1 MSKFNV
7 LKVKEVRKET
17 PNAVSILF
25 DVPQALTERY
35 RFNSGQ
41 YLNIKYNNNGKEVR
55 RAYSICS
62 TPKSG
67 ELRIAVKKVEDGLF
81 SSYAHSTLRAGDALE
96 VQIPEGRFVLE
107 PDSSAKNNYV
117 AFAAGSGITPV
128 ISILKTVLEEEPGS
142 SFVLLYG
149 NKTIEETIFHEEL
162 HALQQQ
168 YLNRFFVYFVYSQAR
183 EAESLFGR
191 IEKAAV
197 NFILNNKHKETAF
210 DHYFICGPEN
220 MIDTVSDILK
230 ERHVEEDRISFEI
243 FTPNEDGNNPI
254 NTQGGSAKVTVL
266 VDDDETSFT
275 MSKKEIL
282 LDAILKEG
290 IDAPYSCQGG
300 ICSSCMCRIV
310 KGSAEMKRN
319 SILTDDEIEE
329 GLILSCQ
336 AIVTSDEIYVD
347 YDDI

>member
-254 NTQGGSAKVTVL
+254 DTQGGSAKVTVL

-275 MSKKEIL
+275 MSKKEVL